1 MARVPL
7 SEREVRT
14 QLRSARRRTER
25 SRRTSPEA
33 HAVRFDPAGRVVC
46 IQLTNGAEV
55 SLPASLVPGLKGA
68 SERALREVV
77 VGPAGLGLRWER
89 LDLDLSVASLVQL
102 CFGAPLLLRAAGSA
116 GGSARSPAK
125 ARAARLN
132 GRKGGR
138 PRTRAGR

>member
-1 MARVPL
+1 MARVAL

-25 SRRTSPEA
+25 SRRTSPVA
-33 HAVRFDPAGRVVC
+33 QAVRFDSADRAVC
-46 IQLTNGAEV
+46 IQLTNGAQM
-55 SLPASLVPGLKGA
+55 SLPTSLVPGLDGA
-68 SERALREVV
+68 SVREVREVV

-89 LDLDLSVASLVQL
+89 LDLDLSVASLVQV

>member
-1 MARVPL
+1 MARVAL

-33 HAVRFDPAGRVVC
+33 LAVRFDSADRAVC
-46 IQLTNGAEV
+46 IQLTNGAQM

-68 SERALREVV
+68 SVRELREVV

-102 CFGAPLLLRAAGSA
+102 CFGAPLLLRAAGSV
-116 GGSARSPAK
+116 GGSACSPAK